1 MGKRGQPKIGE
12 DFEIL
17 VYIKIVQ
24 YCNRY
29 NIGPMKAWEK
39 LTTHKAFPELM
50 KNWHGKTRSVITN
63 NYIERLQEDHQ
74 TQKNFYMKHISKWL
88 KIRARSE
95 RSKDLIKKY
104 PRIINYL
111 KK

>member
-39 LTTHKAFPELM
+39 LTTHKAFRTYESLARQN
-50 KNWHGKTRSVITN
+50 KIC
-63 NYIERLQEDHQ
+63 NY
-74 TQKNFYMKHISKWL
+74 K
-88 KIRARSE
+88 
-95 RSKDLIKKY
+95 
-104 PRIINYL
+104 
-111 KK
+111 

>member
-39 LTTHKAFPELM
+39 LTTHLAIVTGKHFTQRFPDLFPSHDQVGEYAEQVSQVFKFKKA
-50 KNWHGKTRSVITN
+50 
-63 NYIERLQEDHQ
+63 
-74 TQKNFYMKHISKWL
+74 
-88 KIRARSE
+88 
-95 RSKDLIKKY
+95 
-104 PRIINYL
+104 
-111 KK
+111 

>member
-63 NYIERLQEDHQ
+63 NYIERLQENLCE
-74 TQKNFYMKHISKWL
+74 KLSKPEFHF
-88 KIRARSE
+88 KAS
-95 RSKDLIKKY
+95 DLG
-104 PRIINYL
+104 L
-111 KK
+111 